1 MTLFLVVDLI
11 MPDAGFIIDKKDDLL
26 GIVLTHAH
34 EDHIGAVA
42 IYGLILNVKFM
53 LRHLQQL

>member
-1 MTLFLVVDLI
+1 

-42 IYGLILNVKFM
+42 HIWPELNVKCM
-53 LRHLQQL
+53 QHHLQQRFYLKI